1 MDVMTEE
8 ERRNALEHLHNP
20 KMPNPFLSWDYGVPA
35 RDIPPRGTL
44 REKVAAVGW
53 YRRYLRAQ
61 RRAEREAAART
72 RD

>member
-1 MDVMTEE
+1 MDEQ
-8 ERRNALEHLHNP
+8 ERRERIWRLYNP
-20 KMPNPFLSWDYGVPA
+20 QTPDPFVSYHYGVLM
-35 RDIPPRGTL
+35 RDLPPRRTL

>member
-1 MDVMTEE
+1 MELTEE
-8 ERRNALEHLHNP
+8 ERRRALECLLNP
-20 KMPNPFLSWDYGVPA
+20 KMPNPMISSDYGVLV
-35 RDIPPRGTL
+35 RDIPPRRTM
-44 REKVAAVGW
+44 REKIAAVGW

>member
-1 MDVMTEE
+1 MHEQRQRE
-8 ERRNALEHLHNP
+8 LLWRLYNP
-20 KMPNPFLSWDYGVPA
+20 QMPDPFVSHDYGVLC
-35 RDIPPRGTL
+35 RDIPPRRTL

-61 RRAEREAAART
+61 RRAEREAAARA